1 MWLRVL
7 LLLVQLS
14 LVLSSV
20 IVITI
25 NDDDD
30 DEQNEKIS
38 AIEVKVD
45 SQDREIERLGNISQT
60 QNGTI
65 NLLNKVSHELQ
76 EQLGKYQDKFQ
87 ITSAKHQ
94 DQLDQLNEKIKEVLN
109 HDAEFEMQM
118 KENDARLNKTF
129 QDSYKHQQEQIEN
142 LTKQNK
148 ILKEHVHIQNI
159 SNTKGNN

>member
-1 MWLRVL
+1 MCLRVL

-30 DEQNEKIS
+30 DDDEQNEKIS
-38 AIEVKVD
+38 AIEAKVD

-65 NLLNKVSHELQ
+65 NLLKKLVMNYRS
-76 EQLGKYQDKFQ
+76 
-87 ITSAKHQ
+87 S
-94 DQLDQLNEKIKEVLN
+94 
-109 HDAEFEMQM
+109 
-118 KENDARLNKTF
+118 
-129 QDSYKHQQEQIEN
+129 
-142 LTKQNK
+142 
-148 ILKEHVHIQNI
+148 
-159 SNTKGNN
+159 